1 MTILP
6 SSSAWTIRSVEMFRI
21 RALVWKL
28 SVTIP
33 IWAPVKLIAGTP
45 SAWIAIAISATLTC
59 SPVDRS
65 MSISR
70 AGGRSVISLASS
82 ISSSVVCPRAETT
95 TSTCSPALV
104 RPDRAA
110 GRGQDLVGIGDAR
123 AAELLDQERHVPNSA
138 LSRRSDTEALDP
150 ASLQRRP
157 DRGHRVE
164 AVVVSQ
170 RGSRTH
176 SQAKVGILPTP

>member
-6 SSSAWTIRSVEMFRI
+6 SASAWAMRSVEMFLM

-28 SVTIP
+28 SVTMP

-45 SAWIAIAISATLTC
+45 RLSMAIARSATLTC

-70 AGGRSVISLASS
+70 AGGRSVISLASA

-95 TSTCSPALV
+95 TSTWSP
-104 RPDRAA
+104 R
-110 GRGQDLVGIGDAR
+110 
-123 AAELLDQERHVPNSA
+123 
-138 LSRRSDTEALDP
+138 
-150 ASLQRRP
+150 
-157 DRGHRVE
+157 
-164 AVVVSQ
+164 
-170 RGSRTH
+170 
-176 SQAKVGILPTP
+176 